1 MINQIDYNLKVP
13 EYTHLIN
20 WTESA
25 IECYE
30 RGCVCENCTIPHP
43 TGFCSMKSF
52 VLMLV
57 KVLGNPNQAKNS
69 KLEQERIEQKIIM
82 RAKEL
87 IESKAKKGWKKYL
100 AYELN
105 LPYGKVQYILKKNKI
120 GERI

>member
-1 MINQIDYNLKVP
+1 MLNFIDFDLKLP
-13 EYTHLIN
+13 AYTHLIS

-30 RGCVCENCTIPHP
+30 RGCVCENCPIPHP
-43 TGFCSMKSF
+43 TDSCSMKSF

-57 KVLGNPNQAKNS
+57 KVLGNPNQAINR
-69 KLEQERIEQKIIM
+69 KLEQERMEQRIIM

-105 LPYGKVQYILKKNKI
+105 LPYGKVQYVLKKNKI